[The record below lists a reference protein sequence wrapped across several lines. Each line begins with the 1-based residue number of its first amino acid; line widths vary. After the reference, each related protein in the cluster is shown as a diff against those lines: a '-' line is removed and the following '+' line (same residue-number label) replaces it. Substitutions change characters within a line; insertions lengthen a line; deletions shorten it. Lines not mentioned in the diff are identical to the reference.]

1 MINALDVY
9 LWGTRIGSAHC
20 RPGHPIV
27 QFEYSDEIRRMTW
40 VTRIIRLVIGR
51 AVTR

>member
-1 MINALDVY
+1 MINALDIY

-27 QFEYSDEIRRMTW
+27 QFEYSDEIRAMG